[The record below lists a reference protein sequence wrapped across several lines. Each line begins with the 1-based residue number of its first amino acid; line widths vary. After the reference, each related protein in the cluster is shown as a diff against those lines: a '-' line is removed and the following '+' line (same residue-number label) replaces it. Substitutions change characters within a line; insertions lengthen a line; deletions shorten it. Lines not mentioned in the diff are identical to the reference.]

1 MKWIK
6 KYNESSISDSE
17 IIDEIESIF
26 IEVLENQN
34 FEIDSYRQE
43 SDIFDVIYKIDIN
56 LGAKT
61 SLKVP
66 IKSNLYIGFVETE
79 LEFLKNKH
87 QKYLELLED
96 IEVAELRIKDIF
108 KGCRVRVWANRREEV
123 EIQILV
129 QKNNI

>member
-6 KYNESSISDSE
+6 KYNESISDSK
-17 IIDEIESIF
+17 IIEEIESIF
-26 IEVLENQN
+26 IEVLENEN
-34 FEIDSYRQE
+34 FEINSYKQE

-56 LGAKT
+56 LGAKI
-61 SLKVP
+61 SLSVP
-66 IKSNLYIGFVETE
+66 IKSNLYTGFVETE

-87 QKYLELLED
+87 KRYLELLED
-96 IEVAELRIKDIF
+96 IEVAELRLKDTLGDCKI
-108 KGCRVRVWANRREEV
+108 RVWANRREEI